1 MKPELV
7 EKITNLKLN
16 QKTVVNY
23 ENLDIQVQNK
33 NNKLITKPEK
43 KILFT
48 LLFDFV
54 FLLAIYIFIQIIYF
68 IGIISEEE
76 VMVAYMI
83 GGLLSSVLVWIIL
96 PILETQFLNYR
107 HKNIIKSFNDK
118 YSNLKF
124 KSDLNY
130 SPVDFEALNKP
141 NYNNSSES
149 EIIIEKK
156 QQENVSNKISHQDK
170 IIQLKQIKD
179 LLDNDVFTQ
188 EEFDNEKI
196 KILGS

>member
-33 NNKLITKPEK
+33 NNKLISKPEK

-48 LLFDFV
+48 LLFDFI
-54 FLLAIYIFIQIIYF
+54 FLFAIFLFIQIINF

-83 GGLLSSVLVWIIL
+83 GGLLSSVLVWIVL

-107 HKNIIKSFNDK
+107 HKNIITSFNNE
-118 YSNLKF
+118 YINLKF
-124 KSDLNY
+124 KTDTNY
-130 SPVDFEALNKP
+130 IAIDFETLKKP
-141 NYNNSSES
+141 NYNNSS

-156 QQENVSNKISHQDK
+156 QQENESNKISHQDK

-179 LLDNDVFTQ
+179 LFDNGIFTQ
-188 EEFDNEKI
+188 EEFDNEKT

>member
-23 ENLDIQVQNK
+23 ENLDIQIQNK
-33 NNKLITKPEK
+33 NNKLISKPEK

-83 GGLLSSVLVWIIL
+83 GGLLSSILVWIVL

-107 HKNIIKSFNDK
+107 HKNTMKSFKNEF
-118 YSNLKF
+118 SNLKF
-124 KSDLNY
+124 KSDSNY
-130 SPVDFEALNKP
+130 SPIDLEALNKP
-141 NYNNSSES
+141 NYNNSSE
-149 EIIIEKK
+149 IMIEKK
-156 QQENVSNKISHQDK
+156 QEENDSNKISHQEK

-179 LLDNDVFTQ
+179 LFDNGIFTQ
-188 EEFDNEKI
+188 EEFDNEKT

>member
-23 ENLDIQVQNK
+23 ENLDIQLQNK
-33 NNKLITKPEK
+33 SNKLISKPEK

-68 IGIISEEE
+68 AGIITEEE
-76 VMVAYMI
+76 VTIAYFI
-83 GGLLSSVLVWIIL
+83 GGLLSSVLVWIVL

-107 HKNIIKSFNDK
+107 HKNIIKSFNNE

-124 KSDLNY
+124 KTDSNY
-130 SPVDFEALNKP
+130 SAIDFETLKKP
-141 NYNNSSES
+141 NYNNSSE
-149 EIIIEKK
+149 IIIEK
-156 QQENVSNKISHQDK
+156 QQQDTESNKISHQDK

-179 LLDNDVFTQ
+179 LFDNGIFTQ
-188 EEFDNEKI
+188 EEFDNEKT

>member
-7 EKITNLKLN
+7 EKIENLKLN

-23 ENLDIQVQNK
+23 ENLDIQIQNK
-33 NNKLITKPEK
+33 NNKLISKPEK

-54 FLLAIYIFIQIIYF
+54 FLLAIYIFIKIIYF
-68 IGIISEEE
+68 AGIITEEE
-76 VMVAYMI
+76 VIIAYFI
-83 GGLLSSVLVWIIL
+83 GGLLSSVLVWILL

-107 HKNIIKSFNDK
+107 HKKIITSFNNE
-118 YSNLKF
+118 YINLKF
-124 KSDLNY
+124 KTDTNY
-130 SPVDFEALNKP
+130 IAIDFETLKKP
-141 NYNNSSES
+141 NYNNSS

-156 QQENVSNKISHQDK
+156 QQENESNKISHQDK

-179 LLDNDVFTQ
+179 LFDKGIFTQ
-188 EEFDNEKI
+188 EEFDNEKT

>member
-33 NNKLITKPEK
+33 NNKLISKPEK

-48 LLFDFV
+48 LLFDFI
-54 FLLAIYIFIQIIYF
+54 FLFAIFLFIQIINF

-83 GGLLSSVLVWIIL
+83 GGLLSSVLVWIVL

-107 HKNIIKSFNDK
+107 HKNTMKNFNNE

-124 KSDLNY
+124 KSDSNY
-130 SPVDFEALNKP
+130 SEIDFEALNKP
-141 NYNNSSES
+141 NYNNST

-156 QQENVSNKISHQDK
+156 QQENESNKISHQDK

-179 LLDNDVFTQ
+179 LFDNGIFTQ
-188 EEFDNEKI
+188 EELDNEKI

>member
-33 NNKLITKPEK
+33 NNKLISKPEK

-48 LLFDFV
+48 LLFDFI
-54 FLLAIYIFIQIIYF
+54 FLFAIFLFIQIINF

-83 GGLLSSVLVWIIL
+83 GGLLSSVLVWIVL

-107 HKNIIKSFNDK
+107 HKKTMKNFNNE

-124 KSDLNY
+124 KSDSNY
-130 SPVDFEALNKP
+130 SEIDFEALNKP
-141 NYNNSSES
+141 NYNNST

-156 QQENVSNKISHQDK
+156 QQENESNKISHQDK

-179 LLDNDVFTQ
+179 LFDNGIFTQ

>member
-7 EKITNLKLN
+7 ETITNLKLN

-33 NNKLITKPEK
+33 NHKLISKPEK

-68 IGIISEEE
+68 AGIITEEE
-76 VMVAYMI
+76 VTIAYFI
-83 GGLLSSVLVWIIL
+83 GGLLSSVLVWIVL

-107 HKNIIKSFNDK
+107 HKNIIKSFNNE

-124 KSDLNY
+124 KSDSNY
-130 SPVDFEALNKP
+130 TAIDFETLKKP
-141 NYNNSSES
+141 NYNNSS

-156 QQENVSNKISHQDK
+156 QQENESNKISHQDK

-179 LLDNDVFTQ
+179 LFDNGIFTQ
-188 EEFDNEKI
+188 EEFDNEKT
-196 KILGS
+196 KILGN